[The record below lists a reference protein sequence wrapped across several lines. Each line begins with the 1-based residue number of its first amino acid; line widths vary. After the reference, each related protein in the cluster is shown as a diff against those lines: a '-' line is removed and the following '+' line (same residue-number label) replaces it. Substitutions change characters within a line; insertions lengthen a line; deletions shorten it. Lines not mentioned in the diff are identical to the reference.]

1 MKHTLPLFFIFMVLL
16 GCRKDPEDINII
28 IPDQTPPRTLIEQMP
43 GEWTL
48 EAVSYVSEFT
58 IEIEGL
64 PLPINNSGTDKNA
77 RGSMSIDAV
86 NMDYNARYS
95 VMLSIPFLPLPSF
108 PVPDNIQFAG
118 NYNISSGNIIVQNS
132 GGSRTLEVISHGPY
146 HLTFQ
151 TTSILNLG
159 IPLPGASDIPVVAIL
174 HYVKDF

>member
-1 MKHTLPLFFIFMVLL
+1 MKQTLPLFFICLILL
-16 GCRKDPEDINII
+16 GCRKDPEDINVLE
-28 IPDQTPPRTLIEQMP
+28 QTPPRTLAEQMP

-77 RGSMSIDAV
+77 RGSMSIDAT
-86 NMDYNARYS
+86 NMDYNARYT
-95 VMLSIPFLPLPSF
+95 VMLAIPFLPLPSF

-118 NYNISSGNIIVQNS
+118 NYNISGGNIGVQNS

-159 IPLPGASDIPVVAIL
+159 LPLPGVSDIPVDVIL